1 MTLSI
6 RIAGPREA
14 AKLLEFLRGM
24 HAEVGQ
30 APLHYAKALAAVT
43 ELAATGVAYVV
54 EDEGHIVGSLGLT
67 TFDHWYADAGFLG
80 ELWFY
85 VDPAYRASGEVVA
98 MLLGEARDLAE
109 RTGQSVFID
118 HHRPRQRRG
127 LSIIA
132 DRLGFVPVSRMLELS
147 AGGH

>member
-6 RIAGPREA
+6 HIAAPRQSA
-14 AKLLEFLRGM
+14 QILEFLRGM
-24 HAEVGQ
+24 HEEVGQ
-30 APLHYAKALAAVT
+30 APLHDAKALAAII
-43 ELAATGVAYVV
+43 ELTNEGVAYVV
-54 EDEGHIVGSLGLT
+54 EDDGRIVGSLGLT
-67 TFDHWYADAGFLG
+67 MFDHWYADAGFLG

-85 VDPAYRASGEVVA
+85 VDPAYRAGGEVVA
-98 MLLGEARDLAE
+98 MLLGEARDLSE
-109 RTGQSVFID
+109 RTGQSVYID

>member
-6 RIAGPREA
+6 RPAGPREA
-14 AKLLEFLRGM
+14 ARILEFLRGM

-30 APLHYAKALAAVT
+30 APLHYAKALAAVA

-54 EDEGHIVGSLGLT
+54 EDDGHIVASLGLT

-85 VDPAYRASGEVVA
+85 VDPAYRASGEAVS

-109 RTGQSVFID
+109 RTGQSVYID
-118 HHRPRQRRG
+118 HHRPRHRRG
-127 LSIIA
+127 LAVVA
-132 DRLGFVPVSRMLELS
+132 DRVGFTPVSRILELS
-147 AGGH
+147 AGDH